1 MEETRYTILA
11 AENRYEDTRNNLQF
25 RVSNLLAEID
35 QNDHLINLYKDGIV
49 PQATHTLNS
58 SLASYQVGTIDF
70 LTLLT
75 NLLTLFR
82 YELEYYRVL
91 TDYEKN
97 LANLELAMGKRLF

>member
-1 MEETRYTILA
+1 
-11 AENRYEDTRNNLQF
+11 
-25 RVSNLLAEID
+25 LAEID
-35 QNDHLINLYKDGIV
+35 QNDHLINLYQDGIV

-58 SLASYQVGTIDF
+58 SLASYQVGTVDF